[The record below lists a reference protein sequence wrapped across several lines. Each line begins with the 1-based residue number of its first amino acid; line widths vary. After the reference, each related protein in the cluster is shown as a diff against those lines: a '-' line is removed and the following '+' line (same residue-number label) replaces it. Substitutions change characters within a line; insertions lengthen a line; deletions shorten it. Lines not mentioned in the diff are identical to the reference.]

1 MDLATTAAVLSA
13 TPLFRDVHPSVL
25 SHVAAVADERSIPPG
40 QHVFFEG
47 DLATEFY
54 VVAHG
59 AIRVFVPAQDEEL
72 DLGLVRAGRMFGEGG
87 LLDGGPRLASAL
99 AVEPTVLLAIPRDAW
114 LELLDHGDLS
124 RRTLAAIGGSLR
136 HYAHHA
142 VDLLFVDMEIPDV
155 PPGEGVPG
163 PSPGAG

>member
-25 SHVAAVADERSIPPG
+25 SNVASVAEERSISPG
-40 QHVFFEG
+40 QPVFFEG
-47 DLATEFY
+47 DIATEFY

-59 AIRVFVPAQDEEL
+59 AVRVFVPAHDDEL
-72 DLGLVRAGRMFGEGG
+72 DLGIVRAGRMFGEGG

-99 AVEPTVLLAIPRDAW
+99 AIEPTVLLAIPRGAW
-114 LELLDHGDLS
+114 IELLDHGDLA

-142 VDLLFVDMEIPDV
+142 VDLLFLEVEIPDAA
-155 PPGEGVPG
+155 PGEGVAGSP
-163 PSPGAG
+163 PGAG

>member
-1 MDLATTAAVLSA
+1 MDLAGTVSVLSA

-25 SHVAAVADERSIPPG
+25 SHVAVVAEERSIPAG
-40 QHVFFEG
+40 QYVFFEG
-47 DLATEFY
+47 DIATEFF

-59 AIRVFVPAQDEEL
+59 AIRLFVPAHDEEL
-72 DLGLVRAGRMFGEGG
+72 DLGIARDGRMFGEGG

-114 LELLDHGDLS
+114 LGLLHNGDLS
-124 RRTLAAIGGSLR
+124 QRTLAAIGGSLR

-142 VDLLFVDMEIPDV
+142 VDLLFLDVQIPDA
-155 PPGEGVPG
+155 PPGEGVAG
-163 PSPGAG
+163 SPPDLG